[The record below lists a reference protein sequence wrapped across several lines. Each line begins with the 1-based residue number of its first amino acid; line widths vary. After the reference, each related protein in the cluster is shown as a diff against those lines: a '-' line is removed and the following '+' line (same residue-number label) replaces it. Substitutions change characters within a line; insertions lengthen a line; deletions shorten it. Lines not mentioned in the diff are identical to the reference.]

1 MSDPLDELVAI
12 LRSQEADRLR
22 GRKVIVF
29 APVLA
34 ATATRVEHYRQLGV
48 TAQLVVTF
56 GDGTGPLPSGDDL
69 TVVRTG
75 YGAPVRSATDE
86 LSAWTRL
93 LDDPPV
99 EVLEAVERFDP
110 TGAALVISTTPT
122 ASPRLIFGRASFG
135 GRSAADEALEDKTLC
150 GPIFTAAG
158 LATAPEEIVA
168 ADRRSLRAGAAR
180 LDEGAGVV
188 ISADA
193 SHGLNGGA
201 SKVWWLRPGAEPEP
215 ILERVCASG
224 RTARVMPFLE
234 GQPCSIHGIVTDQGV
249 LILRPVELCM
259 LRPVGGTGFVQAGI
273 SSWWDPSAAQR
284 HQMRAAARATGEVLA
299 RVHGYRGAFG
309 IDGILTAEGFRA
321 HELNPRFSGGIS
333 ALNKG
338 VDVPLNLLDQTVR
351 SGVHLDFDADAVEQR
366 LLDEL
371 DAHRFGTAYL
381 STGSVS
387 PSETTTVLVTGT
399 PDELRSCDDEGAA
412 VGRLELGP
420 AAMGGLVRFT
430 PHRCTP
436 GTRLTQWAAAALE
449 LADSL
454 WHNDFGAMEQPVEWR

>member
-215 ILERVCASG
+215 ILER
-224 RTARVMPFLE
+224 
-234 GQPCSIHGIVTDQGV
+234 I
-249 LILRPVELCM
+249 
-259 LRPVGGTGFVQAGI
+259 
-273 SSWWDPSAAQR
+273 
-284 HQMRAAARATGEVLA
+284 
-299 RVHGYRGAFG
+299 
-309 IDGILTAEGFRA
+309 
-321 HELNPRFSGGIS
+321 
-333 ALNKG
+333 K
-338 VDVPLNLLDQTVR
+338 VR
-351 SGVHLDFDADAVEQR
+351 SAS
-366 LLDEL
+366 
-371 DAHRFGTAYL
+371 TASSPPRAFVPTS
-381 STGSVS
+381 STHGS
-387 PSETTTVLVTGT
+387 
-399 PDELRSCDDEGAA
+399 
-412 VGRLELGP
+412 P
-420 AAMGGLVRFT
+420 AASARS
-430 PHRCTP
+430 
-436 GTRLTQWAAAALE
+436 TRASTC
-449 LADSL
+449 
-454 WHNDFGAMEQPVEWR
+454 R